1 MEVDPVIAAGIM
13 YIATVG
19 PRYRALVHPHRPNDW
34 NGRTSGR
41 TVRPSEDEHL
51 QAEWYRGGSKARR
64 L

>member
-1 MEVDPVIAAGIM
+1 MEGDQVIAACIR

-19 PRYRALVHPHRPNDW
+19 PRYRALVHSFRPNDW

-51 QAEWYRGGSKARR
+51 QAEWYRGGSQARR